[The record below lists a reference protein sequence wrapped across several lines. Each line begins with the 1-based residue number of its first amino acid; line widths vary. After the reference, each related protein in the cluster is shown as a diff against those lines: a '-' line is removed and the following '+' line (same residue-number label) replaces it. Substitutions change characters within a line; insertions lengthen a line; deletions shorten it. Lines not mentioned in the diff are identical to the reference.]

1 MCKCQQSQGIG
12 YASSPMME
20 MKKMIMIIIM
30 MRIMIKNFEE
40 GDSTANFDNWKR
52 IHNVDDNYPAEVP
65 MMMITMVMIIIMR
78 IANHNIPRKG
88 PCV

>member
-1 MCKCQQSQGIG
+1 MCKCRQSQGIG
-12 YASSPMME
+12 YASSPM
-20 MKKMIMIIIM
+20 KKMNMIIIM

-40 GDSTANFDNWKR
+40 GSSTANFDNWKR
-52 IHNVDDNYPAEVP
+52 IHNVDDNYPAEVS
-65 MMMITMVMIIIMR
+65 MMIMKITMVMIIIMR

>member
-1 MCKCQQSQGIG
+1 MCKCRQSQGIG
-12 YASSPMME
+12 YASSPM
-20 MKKMIMIIIM
+20 KKVIMIIIM

-40 GDSTANFDNWKR
+40 GDSTANFDNLKR
-52 IHNVDDNYPAEVP
+52 ICNVDDNYPAEVP
-65 MMMITMVMIIIMR
+65 MMMMKITMVMIIIMR